1 MKERIRGILKGL
13 SAVLFTSGA
22 ALWGYAQTLEPFND
36 GFQQRAYQFEE
47 STSEFLVMREEFLT
61 PKFAIEDYGLTLIVL
76 AALVLVVA
84 MRDLKSPSSK
94 KLLAVLVLLAP
105 LLTVFATAYYYH
117 LSVERVEYP
126 PADKIAAIERSF
138 TFEPLLLTGLFL
150 WPVLNAVLF
159 LRKGYSSNL
168 LREAF
173 RWRSNWWLMLCAV
186 FCAIKFAYA
195 VRYGY
200 YYDVLALAAWIYLYL
215 SISAGQKVKSVI
227 L

>member
-61 PKFAIEDYGLTLIVL
+61 PKFAIEDYGLTLIFL

-138 TFEPLLLTGLFL
+138 IFEPLLLTGLFL

>member
-1 MKERIRGILKGL
+1 MIVRGGL
-13 SAVLFTSGA
+13 
-22 ALWGYAQTLEPFND
+22 
-36 GFQQRAYQFEE
+36 QF
-47 STSEFLVMREEFLT
+47 
-61 PKFAIEDYGLTLIVL
+61 
-76 AALVLVVA
+76 
-84 MRDLKSPSSK
+84 SSI
-94 KLLAVLVLLAP
+94 
-105 LLTVFATAYYYH
+105 TAG
-117 LSVERVEYP
+117 
-126 PADKIAAIERSF
+126 SF
-138 TFEPLLLTGLFL
+138 IFEPLLLTGLFL

>member
-126 PADKIAAIERSF
+126 PADKIAVIERSF

-173 RWRSNWWLMLCAV
+173 RWRSNWWLMLCAA